1 MSSQFRRFLHSNV
14 YEFALVLVLSVAL
27 GYAILSGFE
36 ASLALRSRIEIE
48 IPLVG
53 TLLLILYAGSWSRK
67 ARIISIL
74 SAIAYIIAS
83 IVVALVLASTQV
95 APFDGMVV
103 NDVEGNHAIFV
114 VALLATT
121 LICYLLSRS
130 RAGTVA
136 LTLVS
141 VFCCSVVQFLF
152 RGWLADEGGLVDFI
166 IVLVASIVLIVYR
179 RYRICMDKSELKT
192 KPTFGMSMVVG
203 GVVAMCSIGLSA
215 LVFVMLINPLNL
227 STPIL
232 KPFEYRIIPP
242 VVEYT
247 GTYDQYL
254 VEDPDKFTSLLNE
267 RENATTS
274 NAQGGSV
281 PDQEKEEK
289 AQNPLI
295 TFLQSMMIFSDE
307 DWMEDFDPHM
317 FERMRF
323 AFVIVVILVLLA
335 IALVIFLRIRRRDVR
350 LKRLEDRPLA
360 ERVTYLYGFLLSR
373 LKRLG
378 LGKPETS
385 TPLEFA
391 YDSRR
396 NLVPFTRGTQQ
407 VDFVRVTI
415 IYQRAAYGSMEIT
428 QEEYETVRRYY
439 RAFFGNAHRY
449 LGTPKW
455 LIQFWR
461 I

>member
-1 MSSQFRRFLHSNV
+1 
-14 YEFALVLVLSVAL
+14 
-27 GYAILSGFE
+27 
-36 ASLALRSRIEIE
+36 
-48 IPLVG
+48 
-53 TLLLILYAGSWSRK
+53 
-67 ARIISIL
+67 
-74 SAIAYIIAS
+74 
-83 IVVALVLASTQV
+83 
-95 APFDGMVV
+95 
-103 NDVEGNHAIFV
+103 
-114 VALLATT
+114 
-121 LICYLLSRS
+121 
-130 RAGTVA
+130 
-136 LTLVS
+136 
-141 VFCCSVVQFLF
+141 
-152 RGWLADEGGLVDFI
+152 
-166 IVLVASIVLIVYR
+166 
-179 RYRICMDKSELKT
+179 
-192 KPTFGMSMVVG
+192 
-203 GVVAMCSIGLSA
+203 MCSIGLSA